1 MKRFIAIIL
10 TALVLCSVLSFGAA
24 AYSDNGKNDLAEAP
38 EGERLKIEESDS
50 TGEEN
55 DTVKIEENGTQDADT
70 SELNDEKANTGG
82 AVTDENGNTDEEE
95 KKTVGEKEELPP
107 TDENKEGEAKKNP
120 FEAVFEL
127 IKANS
132 DTIFSALTLIGS
144 LVLAF
149 TYKRGLLPA
158 LGASIGTIGD
168 SVKRISDAT
177 EISIVNSENAIVDID
192 ERIKDIGGLFERLE
206 DRISELNTRLEAVD
220 EERERG
226 EMTRVLLRSQID
238 MLYDIFMTSSLPQYS
253 KDAVGEKIAT
263 MKKLIE
269 KEEG

>member
-24 AYSDNGKNDLAEAP
+24 AYSGNDGNDLTEAAENSKA
-38 EGERLKIEESDS
+38 EIDENATLDDGSSAE
-50 TGEEN
+50 TEEN
-55 DTVKIEENGTQDADT
+55 DTQVPDV
-70 SELNDEKANTGG
+70 SETTGEKENTGG
-82 AVTDENGNTDEEE
+82 AVTDENGNAAENEDGAEDGAET
-95 KKTVGEKEELPP
+95 LPP
-107 TDENKEGEAKKNP
+107 TDENKEAEAKKNP

-149 TYKRGLLPA
+149 TYKKGLLPA

-177 EISIVNSENAIVDID
+177 EISIVKSENAIVDID

-206 DRISELNTRLEAVD
+206 GRISDLNTRLEAVD

-253 KDAVGEKIAT
+253 KDAVGEKIAA

-269 KEEG
+269 KEED

>member
-24 AYSDNGKNDLAEAP
+24 AYSGNDANDLAEA
-38 EGERLKIEESDS
+38 EESGYAEIKDS
-50 TGEEN
+50 AGAIDGDG
-55 DTVKIEENGTQDADT
+55 DTKTEENGTQDAT
-70 SELNDEKANTGG
+70 SGEFTDEKENTGG
-82 AVTDENGNTDEEE
+82 AVTDENNSPAE
-95 KKTVGEKEELPP
+95 KTEGAEELTP
-107 TDENKEGEAKKNP
+107 TDENEEDGAKKNP

-149 TYKRGLLPA
+149 TYKKGLLPA
-158 LGASIGTIGD
+158 LGASIGSIGD

-177 EISIVNSENAIVDID
+177 EISIVKSENAIVDID
-192 ERIKDIGGLFERLE
+192 ERIKDIGGLFEKLE
-206 DRISELNTRLEAVD
+206 GKISDLNTRLEAVD
-220 EERERG
+220 EERERS

-253 KDAVGEKIAT
+253 KDAVGEKIAA

-269 KEEG
+269 KEEN